1 MGVVVWVMVIKE
13 FMVEVAILIEIVGD
27 ILDLLNVKVD
37 LEGVGTFDAGHGQL
51 FPWPVPGD
59 RPGAG
64 DEGVS
69 GGDWVRPCNMDI
81 VGGDHDDGMLLEGE
95 LDCGGGRRVRVG
107 GRGFGGGRS
116 RRMLSSTKE
125 GWKSDMVMALLRMS
139 AVVVGAVARELGEEC
154 IVAVAAV
161 VGQGRI

>member
-1 MGVVVWVMVIKE
+1 MGVVVWVVMIKE
-13 FMVEVAILIEIVGD
+13 FMVEVAILVEIIRD
-27 ILDLLNVKVD
+27 ILDFLDIKMD
-37 LEGVGTFDAGHGQL
+37 LEGVGAFDAGHGQL
-51 FPWPVPGD
+51 LPWPVPGD
-59 RPGAG
+59 GPGAG

-69 GGDWVRPCNMDI
+69 GGDGVRPFDVDI

-95 LDCGGGRRVRVG
+95 LGSGGGRRVRVR

-125 GWKSDMVMALLRMS
+125 GWESDMVMALLRMG
-139 AVVVGAVARELGEEC
+139 AVVVGAVAREEWGKEC

-161 VGQGRI
+161 VG

>member
-1 MGVVVWVMVIKE
+1 MGVIVWVVVIKE
-13 FMVEVAILIEIVGD
+13 FMVEVAILVEIVRD
-27 ILDLLNVKVD
+27 IFNLLDVKVD
-37 LEGVGTFDAGHGQL
+37 LEGVGAFDAGHGQL

-59 RPGAG
+59 GPGAG

-69 GGDWVRPCNMDI
+69 GRDGVRPFDVDI
-81 VGGDHDDGMLLEGE
+81 VGGDHDDGVLLEGE
-95 LDCGGGRRVRVG
+95 LGSGR

-125 GWKSDMVMALLRMS
+125 GRESDMVMALLRMS
-139 AVVVGAVARELGEEC
+139 AVVIGAVTGEERGEEC

-161 VGQGRI
+161 VG